1 MRWSLPAPLQRT
13 AGLRLRPG
21 TAADAHGARASPAC
35 SMGPTRATPTVRHV
49 PAPQIYGSLIKW
61 LHYNEQGDHF
71 VAVYGSHNAQV
82 VGIDLSINEA
92 GLVETEQLSILGSA
106 WAERRQELITA
117 GGDGTLRF
125 SALRTEY
132 QITTHGRRLT
142 SRMVPRM
149 TICSGFLWYCQ
160 VRFASAC
167 DGSPCMADPRFAASS
182 AALLPKA

>member
-1 MRWSLPAPLQRT
+1 M
-13 AGLRLRPG
+13 
-21 TAADAHGARASPAC
+21 
-35 SMGPTRATPTVRHV
+35 

-149 TICSGFLWYCQ
+149 TICSGFLWTRQLC
-160 VRFASAC
+160 VDEAEDRCLAAC
-167 DGSPCMADPRFAASS
+167 DGTLLVWRRRRCRQPCGSSAPRPASVDPRGAWRS
-182 AALLPKA
+182 AARRLRSVEARRGLTSAEAEAWLFCGP